1 MTMGNGL
8 KLKQAS
14 MFAALLPV
22 LTGAAVAWVLLY
34 ASSTP
39 LLAIGVGAGAGIV
52 VSFGTANLVGSWVGG
67 VIAASRDSV
76 ARTAQDIAA
85 TVDQRQRLA
94 AQQAAAAQA
103 TTAAMEKLA
112 ASTNQSA
119 AQANDLAVGARHV
132 LSLADEGART
142 VAQTLRSMNSLNEKV
157 NAIAQMT
164 AHLNEQASQIG
175 SITNMVTE
183 VASQTNLLALNAAVE
198 AARAG
203 EQGRGFSVVAAEIR
217 KLADQTKTSAGK
229 INTLVNGILQTID
242 DTVKATD
249 DGTRTVAESVQT
261 ANQTVQAF
269 IGVRDAISR
278 ATENTQQISSNVRDQ
293 SLAVDNVLR
302 SMTEFGGNVKVTAAT
317 LSQGRSRA
325 EALQETVAGLSAII

>member
-1 MTMGNGL
+1 MTMGKGL

-34 ASSTP
+34 VSATP

-52 VSFGTANLVGSWVGG
+52 VSFGTANLVVSWVGG
-67 VIAASRDSV
+67 VIVASRDSV

-112 ASTNQSA
+112 ASTSQSA
-119 AQANDLAVGARHV
+119 AQANDLAVGAKNV

-175 SITNMVTE
+175 SITNLVTE

-229 INTLVNGILQTID
+229 INALVNGILQTID

-249 DGTRTVAESVQT
+249 EGTRTVAESVQT

-269 IGVRDAISR
+269 NRCNRQNENVASATCCGQRPESR
-278 ATENTQQISSNVRDQ
+278 LATSR
-293 SLAVDNVLR
+293 VL
-302 SMTEFGGNVKVTAAT
+302 FGRKRG
-317 LSQGRSRA
+317 SQH
-325 EALQETVAGLSAII
+325 

>member
-1 MTMGNGL
+1 
-8 KLKQAS
+8 
-14 MFAALLPV
+14 
-22 LTGAAVAWVLLY
+22 
-34 ASSTP
+34 
-39 LLAIGVGAGAGIV
+39 
-52 VSFGTANLVGSWVGG
+52 
-67 VIAASRDSV
+67 
-76 ARTAQDIAA
+76 
-85 TVDQRQRLA
+85 
-94 AQQAAAAQA
+94 
-103 TTAAMEKLA
+103 
-112 ASTNQSA
+112 
-119 AQANDLAVGARHV
+119 V

-142 VAQTLRSMNSLNEKV
+142 VAQTLRSMNSLHEKV

-164 AHLNEQASQIG
+164 AHLNDQASEIG

-229 INTLVNGILQTID
+229 INTLVNGILQTIG
-242 DTVKATD
+242 DTVNATD
-249 DGTRTVAESVQT
+249 EGTRTVAESVHT

-325 EALQETVAGLSAII
+325 ESLQETVAGLSAII